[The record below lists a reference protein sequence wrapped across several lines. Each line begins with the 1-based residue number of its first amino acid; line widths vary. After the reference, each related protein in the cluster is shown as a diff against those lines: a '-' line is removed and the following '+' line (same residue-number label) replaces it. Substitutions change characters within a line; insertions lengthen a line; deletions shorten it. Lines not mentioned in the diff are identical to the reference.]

1 MLGVNNECLS
11 FTPALRNLA
20 LAEGDREHHA
30 NVAEVARD
38 IFVLKCDRNAEAR
51 HNMQTEARAIVK
63 ESQRKITKA
72 QRLSLTSIGSMG
84 AGYASALTAGIAFP
98 ILLPFIA
105 VSSTVVCGSTW
116 IACALIDD
124 KEEKKKVFVYS
135 NFPEAVRCDFIKKE
149 AYKILEEEEKELIEL
164 KNLALN
170 DKYHYHDE
178 NGDKSFYRDE
188 FKKDFDILENKISL
202 AKLARI
208 NALHVVIKRTIYA

>member
-38 IFVLKCDRNAEAR
+38 IFVLKCDRNAEAK

-72 QRLSLTSIGSMG
+72 QRLSLGSIGSMA
-84 AGYASALTAGIAFP
+84 AGYGSALTAGIAFP

-105 VSSTVVCGSTW
+105 ASATVAVGGTF
-116 IACALIDD
+116 IACALINQ
-124 KEEKKKVFVYS
+124 KEEEKKVFVYR

-149 AYKILEEEEKELIEL
+149 AYKILEEEEKELDIL
-164 KNLALN
+164 ANLALK
-170 DKYHYHDE
+170 DKYHFYDD

-188 FKKDFDILENKISL
+188 FKKDFDIEKNKISL

-208 NALHVVIKRTIYA
+208 NALHVVVKRTIYS